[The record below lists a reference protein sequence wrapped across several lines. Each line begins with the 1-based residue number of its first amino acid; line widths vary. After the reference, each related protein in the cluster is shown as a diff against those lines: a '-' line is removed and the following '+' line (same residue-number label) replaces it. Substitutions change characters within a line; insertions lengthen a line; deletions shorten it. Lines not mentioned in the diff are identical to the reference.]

1 MNIIILNFWLVF
13 IVKIK
18 KMIFKEMFK
27 TRKDISYFKKI
38 IWVIGLIILVNLN
51 LVFSNQLWETANA
64 EFNPV
69 PVLWFDVISPI
80 LLGIYIAILLVK
92 KWSININH
100 ALLWCVSAPCL
111 LLLLTY
117 PTLATLSTYEILP
130 ESFSYEFTL
139 TWLFK
144 ATISMPIVFGIVGG
158 MTLTLSLFSNH
169 SKATKNYS

>member
-1 MNIIILNFWLVF
+1 MTKSIG
-13 IVKIK
+13 
-18 KMIFKEMFK
+18 
-27 TRKDISYFKKI
+27 YFKNI
-38 IWVIGLIILVNLN
+38 IWVIGLIILVNLSS
-51 LVFSNQLWETANA
+51 VFKTQLQQTAQ
-64 EFNPV
+64 EDFNGV
-69 PVLWFDVISPI
+69 PLLWFDVIIPL
-80 LLGIYIAILLVK
+80 LLGVYIAILLVK

-100 ALLWCVSAPCL
+100 ALLWCIAAPCIL
-111 LLLLTY
+111 LLLIY

-130 ESFSYEFTL
+130 ETFSYEFTL

>member
-18 KMIFKEMFK
+18 KMIFKGMFK
-27 TRKDISYFKKI
+27 LRKDISYFKKI

-80 LLGIYIAILLVK
+80 LLGIYIAI
-92 KWSININH
+92 
-100 ALLWCVSAPCL
+100 
-111 LLLLTY
+111 
-117 PTLATLSTYEILP
+117 
-130 ESFSYEFTL
+130 
-139 TWLFK
+139 
-144 ATISMPIVFGIVGG
+144 
-158 MTLTLSLFSNH
+158 
-169 SKATKNYS
+169 

>member
-1 MNIIILNFWLVF
+1 M
-13 IVKIK
+13 
-18 KMIFKEMFK
+18 
-27 TRKDISYFKKI
+27 RKDISYFKKI
-38 IWVIGLIILVNLN
+38 IWVIGLTILVNLN

-100 ALLWCVSAPCL
+100 ALLWCISAPCL

-117 PTLATLSTYEILP
+117 QTLVTLSTYEFLS
-130 ESFSYEFTL
+130 ESFSYEFTS
-139 TWLFK
+139 TWPFK
-144 ATISMPIVFGIVGG
+144 AIISMPTVFGIVGG
-158 MTLTLSLFSNH
+158 MIFTLSLFGNRSNV
-169 SKATKNYS
+169 TK

>member
-1 MNIIILNFWLVF
+1 MR
-13 IVKIK
+13 
-18 KMIFKEMFK
+18 EG
-27 TRKDISYFKKI
+27 ISYFKKT
-38 IWVIGLIILVNLN
+38 IWVIGFIILVNLS
-51 LVFSNQLWETANA
+51 LDFSTQLRETANA

-69 PVLWFDVISPI
+69 PVLWFDVIAPI

-100 ALLWCVSAPCL
+100 ALLWCVAAPCL

-130 ESFSYEFTL
+130 ESFSYEFTIN
-139 TWLFK
+139 WLFK
-144 ATISMPIVFGIVGG
+144 ATVSTPIVFGIVAG

-169 SKATKNYS
+169 SNATK